1 MSRNS
6 EQQDISLKSI
16 SNSRLRAIVAIETSR
31 ELEPWRLRRIV
42 DSNTVVL
49 SKKQK
54 SPHIV
59 FHFYLSLV
67 TCFLWLI
74 FFYFYIK
81 RKPEVQ
87 KVITTSSYPELNNY
101 FDAPFTQYMANE
113 FSQSGEDGIIL
124 EILSRTQL
132 IAKSEIELVAV
143 EFGAW
148 DGMHLSNTFSLV
160 RKGICS
166 AYYIEADKSRFEAL
180 LSTCDLFPNIIAIN
194 EFVDPHSPSQNLD
207 SILSRNGCPTEIDIL
222 SIDIDSCDLDVWES
236 FLFSKPKIV
245 VIEVNSSIPPGVIL
259 RQAKE
264 VGGNSFSATLT
275 VGKNK
280 GYTLVHHTGNMI
292 FVRNDLVYQLNI
304 PVRYLEYPELLF
316 RSEEIKTFHRDEL
329 VKQVRFKRITKLF
342 LRVTFKV
349 ISVSG
354 FEVILNRIM
363 RK

>member
-1 MSRNS
+1 
-6 EQQDISLKSI
+6 
-16 SNSRLRAIVAIETSR
+16 
-31 ELEPWRLRRIV
+31 
-42 DSNTVVL
+42 
-49 SKKQK
+49 
-54 SPHIV
+54 
-59 FHFYLSLV
+59 
-67 TCFLWLI
+67 
-74 FFYFYIK
+74 
-81 RKPEVQ
+81 VQ

-101 FDAPFTQYMANE
+101 LDAPFTQHMANE

-180 LSTCDLFPNIIAIN
+180 LSTCDIFPNIIAIN

-222 SIDIDSCDLDVWES
+222 SIDIDSCDLDVWET
-236 FLFSKPKIV
+236 FCFSKPKIV

-264 VGGNSFSATLT
+264 VGGNYFFS
-275 VGKNK
+275 
-280 GYTLVHHTGNMI
+280 
-292 FVRNDLVYQLNI
+292 
-304 PVRYLEYPELLF
+304 YPDCRE
-316 RSEEIKTFHRDEL
+316 K
-329 VKQVRFKRITKLF
+329 
-342 LRVTFKV
+342 
-349 ISVSG
+349 
-354 FEVILNRIM
+354 
-363 RK
+363 